1 VIGENCTN
9 CGTCV
14 AKCPARCIAY
24 ITERETARIS
34 A

>member
-1 VIGENCTN
+1 MIGANCTN

-14 AKCPARCIAY
+14 SKCPVKCIAY
-24 ITERETARIS
+24 ITEREIERLS